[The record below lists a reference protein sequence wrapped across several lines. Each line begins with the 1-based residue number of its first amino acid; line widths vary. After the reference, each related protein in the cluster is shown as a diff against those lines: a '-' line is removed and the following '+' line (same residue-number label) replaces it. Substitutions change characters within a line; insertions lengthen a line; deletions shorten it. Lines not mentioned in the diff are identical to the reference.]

1 MIIGAAGRYRS
12 HMERAEI
19 VAVWAREIASGW
31 GPLPDTTLD
40 AMPTPHGWCG
50 SVHGASPQLA
60 AGAAGQI
67 AKAYGLPTPS
77 VIMQQTDGGGVFL
90 WAYRTASAAD
100 YHRQWPQPVIDGSE
114 FTDVTRSGAGSSLLD
129 YVRLTEMARK
139 HQAEWRDLRGGRPI
153 DIQRFTR
160 RLTLLR
166 AGVFDMLT
174 RSRPVQVRELLLRV
188 GVPAE
193 SLPDDVLRAIDYPI
207 GSLPTIPRARGVAF
221 TPDKDRTDRIT
232 APGQS

>member
-1 MIIGAAGRYRS
+1 
-12 HMERAEI
+12 MERAE
-19 VAVWAREIASGW
+19 VLALWTREIASVG
-31 GPLPDTTLD
+31 GPLPGATLD

-50 SVHGASPQLA
+50 HVHGATSQLTPA
-60 AGAAGQI
+60 AMQKI
-67 AKAYGLPTPS
+67 AQVYGLPGPS
-77 VIMQQTDGGGVFL
+77 ALVQTTDGAGVFL
-90 WAYRTASAAD
+90 WAYRTASGAD

-114 FTDVTRSGAGSSLLD
+114 FNDVARSGAGSSLLD

-139 HQAEWRDLRGGRPI
+139 HQADWRDLRGSRPV

-166 AGVFDMLT
+166 AGIFDMLT
-174 RSRPVQVRELLLRV
+174 RSLPVQVRELLLRV

-207 GSLPTIPRARGVAF
+207 AAMPTIPRARGVAF
-221 TPDKDRTDRIT
+221 TKDDEGTDRIS
-232 APGQS
+232 APPR

>member
-1 MIIGAAGRYRS
+1 
-12 HMERAEI
+12 MERAEI
-19 VAVWAREIASGW
+19 VAVWAREIASVW

-50 SVHGASPQLA
+50 HVHGTTPQLA
-60 AGAAGQI
+60 HAASERI
-67 AKAYGLPTPS
+67 ARAYGLPARS
-77 VIMQQTDGGGVFL
+77 VLVQQTDGGGVFL
-90 WAYRTASAAD
+90 WAYRTASGAD

-114 FTDVTRSGAGSSLLD
+114 FTDVARSGSGSSLLD

-139 HQAEWRDLRGGRPI
+139 HQAEWRDLRDGRPV

-166 AGVFDMLT
+166 AGIFDILT
-174 RSRPVQVRELLLRV
+174 RSSPVQVRELLARV

-193 SLPDDVLRAIDYPI
+193 SLPDDVLRAVDYPI
-207 GSLPTIPRARGVAF
+207 GAMLTIPRARGVAF
-221 TPDKDRTDRIT
+221 AKDGEGTDRIAT
-232 APGQS
+232 PGRG

>member
-1 MIIGAAGRYRS
+1 
-12 HMERAEI
+12 MERGEI
-19 VAVWAREIASGW
+19 VAVWAQKIASVW

-50 SVHGASPQLA
+50 HVQGTTPQLA
-60 AGAAGQI
+60 SAAAGQI
-67 AKAYGLPTPS
+67 AAAYGLPNRS
-77 VIMQQTDGGGVFL
+77 VLVQQTDGGGVFL
-90 WAYRTASAAD
+90 WAYQTASAAD

-114 FTDVTRSGAGSSLLD
+114 FTDVVRTGEGSSLLD

-139 HQAEWRDLRGGRPI
+139 HQAEWRDLRSGRPV

-174 RSRPVQVRELLLRV
+174 RSRPIQVRELLVRV

-193 SLPDDVLRAIDYPI
+193 SLPDDVLRAIDYPTATM
-207 GSLPTIPRARGVAF
+207 LTVPRARGVAY
-221 TPDKDRTDRIT
+221 TKDSEGTDRIA
-232 APGQS
+232 AP

>member
-1 MIIGAAGRYRS
+1 
-12 HMERAEI
+12 MERGEI
-19 VAVWAREIASGW
+19 VAVWTREIASVR

-50 SVHGASPQLA
+50 HVRGTTPQQT
-60 AGAAGQI
+60 AGAANQI
-67 AKAYGLPTPS
+67 AAAYGLPDRS
-77 VIMQQTDGGGVFL
+77 VLVEQTDGGGVFL

-100 YHRQWPQPVIDGSE
+100 YHRQRPQPVIDGSE
-114 FTDVTRSGAGSSLLD
+114 FTDVVRSGEGSSLLD

-139 HQAEWRDLRGGRPI
+139 HQAEWLDLRSGRPV

-166 AGVFDMLT
+166 AGIFDMLT
-174 RSRPVQVRELLLRV
+174 RSRPIQVRELLIRV

-193 SLPDDVLRAIDYPI
+193 SLPADVLRAIDYPTATM
-207 GSLPTIPRARGVAF
+207 LTVPRARGVAYV
-221 TPDKDRTDRIT
+221 KDSEGTDRIAT
-232 APGQS
+232 P

>member
-1 MIIGAAGRYRS
+1 
-12 HMERAEI
+12 MERGEI
-19 VAVWAREIASGW
+19 VAVWAREIASVR

-50 SVHGASPQLA
+50 QVTGTTPQLA
-60 AGAAGQI
+60 SAAADKI
-67 AKAYGLPTPS
+67 ATAYGLPNRS
-77 VIMQQTDGGGVFL
+77 VLVQQAEGGGVFL

-114 FTDVTRSGAGSSLLD
+114 FTDVARSGEGSSLLD

-139 HQAEWRDLRGGRPI
+139 HQAEWRDLRSGRPV

-166 AGVFDMLT
+166 AGIFDMLT
-174 RSRPVQVRELLLRV
+174 RSRAIQVRELLVRV
-188 GVPAE
+188 GVVAE
-193 SLPDDVLRAIDYPI
+193 SLPEDVLRAIDYPI
-207 GSLPTIPRARGVAF
+207 AAMLTVPRARSVAYV
-221 TPDKDRTDRIT
+221 KDSEGTDRIAT
-232 APGQS
+232 S